1 MSYDQARVTES
12 LGAEH
17 NGLCESLTHDA
28 EAYHLIIEHIDQGAA
43 ILAANGTILYANRR
57 LATMLG
63 LSLKDLMG
71 SSLLQHLPPPDPA
84 LLTKRIHGSCRQKEH
99 VVWRFPSEAMDKA
112 KLHVVL
118 MPLEPRGGASYSVL
132 VTDMAP
138 ALEQEALR
146 RSQTT
151 LEQETANLT
160 AAKQIAEQASR
171 TKNIFLA
178 TMSHELR
185 TPMNAIIGFNELLL
199 MTEKDDNRR
208 NQMNIIKEAGNSLL
222 QLIRNMLDLSKI
234 EAGQTTIYEENFV
247 LSELIYAV
255 VSMFE
260 AQASSKKIALS
271 TIIDPELPLQIYS
284 DSGLLKQIL
293 INLIG
298 NAVKFTNSGSVL
310 ITVGYSDES
319 PEKVVNKLIIF
330 HVEDTGIGIKPE
342 NIDRI
347 FEVFEQEDGSL
358 TRRFGGSGLGLSIS
372 KRLVTLLG
380 GKINVKSTP
389 GVGSH
394 FSFFIPCKVKEN
406 KG

>member
-1 MSYDQARVTES
+1 
-12 LGAEH
+12 
-17 NGLCESLTHDA
+17 
-28 EAYHLIIEHIDQGAA
+28 
-43 ILAANGTILYANRR
+43 
-57 LATMLG
+57 
-63 LSLKDLMG
+63 
-71 SSLLQHLPPPDPA
+71 
-84 LLTKRIHGSCRQKEH
+84 
-99 VVWRFPSEAMDKA
+99 
-112 KLHVVL
+112 
-118 MPLEPRGGASYSVL
+118 
-132 VTDMAP
+132 
-138 ALEQEALR
+138 
-146 RSQTT
+146 
-151 LEQETANLT
+151 
-160 AAKQIAEQASR
+160 
-171 TKNIFLA
+171 
-178 TMSHELR
+178 
-185 TPMNAIIGFNELLL
+185 MNAIIGFNELLL

-330 HVEDTGIGIKPE
+330 YVEDTGIGIKPE